1 VEEKPQ
7 LMDIEMLN
15 LAMEAF
21 NGAAANLQRSYDIL
35 KDEARRLREEVE
47 EKNIKL
53 SYFSN
58 LLESVMNNTPS
69 AILVVNERQEFAV
82 KNRAAEALVAE
93 LGESALKEMLAGSL
107 GQKVFDCNSGSRWY
121 RLSAGELNSEELRGT
136 VYVIDEI
143 TLLKKFEKEK
153 QRGIQLQTMG
163 EMAANIAH
171 EIRNPL
177 GSIELFASLL
187 ERDLAGN
194 EAAVKMTSNIVKAV
208 RTMNGIISNTL
219 LFTKELN
226 IDKKEYVLSDIVDDV
241 ILYLQPL
248 LREKEVSVLNRL
260 DESHAVLCERGLF
273 YQAVMNIV
281 HNAID
286 AAPAKS
292 GKVEIIS
299 GKDAVFPY
307 SLRLSVT
314 DNGGG
319 IVPSMRDK
327 LFLPF
332 QTTKANGSGLGLSI
346 AYKIIKA
353 HGGDIIADSDGVSYT
368 KFTVI
373 L

>member
-1 VEEKPQ
+1 
-7 LMDIEMLN
+7 
-15 LAMEAF
+15 
-21 NGAAANLQRSYDIL
+21 
-35 KDEARRLREEVE
+35 
-47 EKNIKL
+47 
-53 SYFSN
+53 
-58 LLESVMNNTPS
+58 
-69 AILVVNERQEFAV
+69 
-82 KNRAAEALVAE
+82 
-93 LGESALKEMLAGSL
+93 
-107 GQKVFDCNSGSRWY
+107 
-121 RLSAGELNSEELRGT
+121 
-136 VYVIDEI
+136 
-143 TLLKKFEKEK
+143 
-153 QRGIQLQTMG
+153 
-163 EMAANIAH
+163 
-171 EIRNPL
+171 
-177 GSIELFASLL
+177 L

-260 DESHAVLCERGLF
+260 DESHTVLCERGFF

-319 IVPSMRDK
+319 IAPSMRDK

>member
-1 VEEKPQ
+1 MEEKPQQ

-15 LAMEAF
+15 RAMEAF
-21 NGAAANLQRSYDIL
+21 NGAAANLQRSYDTL
-35 KDEARRLREEVE
+35 KDETRRLREEVE
-47 EKNIKL
+47 EKNSKL

-93 LGESALKEMLAGSL
+93 LGESALKEMLASSR
-107 GQKVFDCNSGSRWY
+107 QKIFDYGSGSRWY

-143 TLLKKFEKEK
+143 TLLKKFEQEK

-194 EAAVKMTSNIVKAV
+194 EAVVKMTSNIVKAV

-226 IDKKEYVLSDIVDDV
+226 IDKKEYILSDIVDDV

-248 LREKEVSVLNRL
+248 LREKEVSILNRL
-260 DESHAVLCERGLF
+260 DESHTVLCEQGLF

-299 GKDAVFPY
+299 EKSADLP
-307 SLRLSVT
+307 LRLSVI

-319 IVPSMRDK
+319 IAPSMRDK

-346 AYKIIKA
+346 AYRIIKT